1 MKGEFWWSSNN
12 KRRGV
17 NFGRGSG
24 QQYVLMPIYH
34 MNTPLPDSDLK
45 TGGLSIC
52 QPNIYHVHYG
62 GLGKGFKLYQSEPV
76 TTKSFPALRFP
87 WT

>member
-1 MKGEFWWSSNN
+1 MIPGDK
-12 KRRGV
+12 KRGM

-24 QQYVLMPIYH
+24 QQVLMPIYH
-34 MNTPLPDSDLK
+34 MNTPLPDADLK

-62 GLGKGFKLYQSEPV
+62 GLGKGSNLYQSKPV
-76 TTKSFPALRFP
+76 MTKSFPALRFP
-87 WT
+87 